1 METENQIAAPFAQ
14 NPLAQNPLAQN
25 KEALAPER
33 NKARLP
39 AQLAET
45 KDIAGKYG
53 FVLPNRVVAA
63 YLRHDGR
70 PWILALSF
78 QWKGPSRGPRR
89 PKKKPARPHYN

>member
-1 METENQIAAPFAQ
+1 METENQIAAPFVQ
-14 NPLAQNPLAQN
+14 ST
-25 KEALAPER
+25 EALAPER
-33 NKARLP
+33 NEARLP

-53 FVLPNRVVAA
+53 FVLPIHVVTA
-63 YLRHDGR
+63 YVRHDGR
-70 PWILALSF
+70 PWILPADF